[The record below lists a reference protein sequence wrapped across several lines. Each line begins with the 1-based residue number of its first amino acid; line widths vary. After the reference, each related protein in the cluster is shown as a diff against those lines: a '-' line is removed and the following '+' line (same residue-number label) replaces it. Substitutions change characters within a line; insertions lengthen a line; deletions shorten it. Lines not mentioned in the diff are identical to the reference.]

1 MKKLMN
7 LKFNRKIQ
15 KKLNNWF
22 FDEKY
27 HEYTLGEFAKI
38 MLGNIIFILT
48 LVGLMLL
55 TAI

>member
-1 MKKLMN
+1 MKDIMN

-15 KKLNNWF
+15 KVLSNLF
-22 FDEKY
+22 FDEEY
-27 HEYTLGEFAKI
+27 HQYTLGEFTKI
-38 MLGNIIFILT
+38 MLGNIVFILT